1 MVSKVQVR
9 FVSVKAL
16 IPEILSQ
23 GFHCQS
29 GARDAPARKDRKAFY
44 CMSEG
49 TLLGIKFNTNTG
61 KELES
66 LCRKLVSSQKEYNNI
81 LMSTC
86 WSLYGHLRGSVRERF
101 SVGRAEASERGQPHL
116 QDL

>member
-29 GARDAPARKDRKAFY
+29 GARATPGKDRKAFY

-49 TLLGIKFNTNTG
+49 TLLGLKFITNTG

-86 WSLYGHLRGSVRERF
+86 WRLYGHLRGSVRERF

-116 QDL
+116 EDL